1 MAEARV
7 DTSVVA
13 ARGVSI
19 LVGRTLGLQLLTAV
33 VTVALARLLS
43 PADYGLFA
51 VAATVQG
58 VAQAATDLGMTASLI
73 RQHDDPTPRQQ
84 TAVRSFLVL
93 AGAAFSAV
101 AVAVAFAVLPALGV
115 DSEAIK
121 VTAVAAVAVPIYAVR
136 AVPMVLLE
144 RGLKFGRVAVVETG
158 ETLAFNA
165 FALFAAIA
173 GLGAYSLAGAIPAAA
188 LVGAITVGVLQSSAG
203 GFALDLDQIRRLAGF
218 GARVS
223 LFRVLALSR
232 ELGFVTLI
240 AAIGGA
246 SLAGFYAM
254 AGRLFSFPTALAS
267 ALQRVA
273 FPVLSR
279 SRRKRP
285 PRAARAATLS
295 AMLAGLPLALVA
307 GASHTLVTVVLG
319 DRWLP
324 TVDIV
329 LIASAGMLLS
339 SSAGA
344 AMVSLAFAEGRP
356 GAPIASVLGS
366 AAAIALASSL
376 ALTAIGSAWV
386 GIAMLA
392 SALAATA
399 ILAAG
404 ADRPMQRALGPI
416 GRGLAIGILAAA
428 AGYLLPV
435 ADDLAGLAARLAVTA
450 AIWLALQ
457 ALLAREE
464 LRGAAGLARATLG
477 FAQVRGQFLDAGE
490 RDGPGLREED
500 EEGDEVAQ
508 RHQRDHRGADP
519 DVGDPDGRG
528 GEQGHDP
535 RHDGQADAQHQARG
549 EDE

>member
-1 MAEARV
+1 MAEPQT
-7 DTSVVA
+7 DSSVLA

-19 LVGRTLGLQLLTAV
+19 LVGRTLSLQLLTAV

-58 VAQAATDLGMTASLI
+58 VVQAATDLGMTASLI
-73 RQHDDPTPRQQ
+73 RQPDDPTPRQQ

-93 AGAAFSAV
+93 GGAAFSAL
-101 AVAVAFAVLPALGV
+101 AVALGFGLLPAAGI
-115 DSEAIK
+115 DSGAVK
-121 VTAVAAVAVPIYAVR
+121 VTAVATIAVPIYAVR
-136 AVPMVLLE
+136 AMPMVLLE
-144 RGLKFGRVAVVETG
+144 RHLKFGRVAIVETG
-158 ETLAFNA
+158 ETLTFNA
-165 FALFAAIA
+165 FALLAAVA

-188 LVGAITVGVLQSSAG
+188 LVGAIVARALQSSAG
-203 GFALDLDQIRRLAGF
+203 GFAIDLDQIRRLAGF

-240 AAIGGA
+240 AAIGGP

-267 ALQRVA
+267 ALQRVT

-279 SRRKRP
+279 SSRERP
-285 PRAARAATLS
+285 PRAARAAVLS

-307 GASHTLVTVVLG
+307 GASHALVSVVLG

-329 LIASAGMLLS
+329 LIASPAMLLT

-356 GAPIASVLGS
+356 GAPIASVAGS
-366 AAAIALASSL
+366 AAAISLASVLALTALGSAWVGVAMLASSL
-376 ALTAIGSAWV
+376 AS
-386 GIAMLA
+386 
-392 SALAATA
+392 TA

-404 ADRPMQRALGPI
+404 TDRPMRRTLVPI
-416 GRGLAIGILAAA
+416 GRGLAIGALAAA
-428 AGYLLPV
+428 AGYLLP
-435 ADDLAGLAARLAVTA
+435 AGDDVAGLAARLAVTGA
-450 AIWLALQ
+450 VWLGLQ
-457 ALLAREE
+457 VLLAREE
-464 LRGAAGLARATLG
+464 LRSAARLARTTLG
-477 FAQVRGQFLDAGE
+477 FAQVRGQFLDAE
-490 RDGPGLREED
+490 QD
-500 EEGDEVAQ
+500 V
-508 RHQRDHRGADP
+508 P
-519 DVGDPDGRG
+519 DLGST
-528 GEQGHDP
+528 
-535 RHDGQADAQHQARG
+535 A
-549 EDE
+549 